1 MRVWRARMHSHPVLH
16 LTWRGTIGVV
26 GSLVLLGGAVMCI
39 TPGPGIGG
47 IILGLAILSTEF
59 SWANRLL
66 WRARRY
72 AHAVKGKANRVLKE
86 HRERR
91 DHRGGH

>member
-1 MRVWRARMHSHPVLH
+1 M
-16 LTWRGTIGVV
+16 TWRITV
-26 GSLVLLGGAVMCI
+26 GLVGGLILLGGIAMCI

-59 SWANRLL
+59 SWARRLL

-72 AHAVKGKANRVLKE
+72 AHDVRLKADHALKE
-86 HRERR
+86 RR
-91 DHRGGH
+91 VRRGRGSAS

>member
-1 MRVWRARMHSHPVLH
+1 MYMRSHPALH
-16 LTWRGTIGVV
+16 LTWRVTIGVL
-26 GSLVLLGGAVMCI
+26 GSLVLLGGVVMCI

-72 AHAVKGKANRVLKE
+72 AHSMKEKADKVFK
-86 HRERR
+86 ERR
-91 DHRGGH
+91 EQRAES